1 MLMNN
6 GRNTTMK
13 TISRRAFLKGVAS
26 DAASGEIHLFGH
38 VTLLKTLLA

>member
-26 DAASGEIHLFGH
+26 DAASGDIHLFGH
-38 VTLLKTLLA
+38 VALLDSLLA